1 MLQFCSNSLHFLGH
15 YIDANSIR
23 SMETKLQA
31 ITEFPKPQ
39 SMKQLRVFL
48 GLVNFYHRFIP
59 NCAHIVHPLH
69 TLLKANELTWNE
81 EASKAFEG
89 IKVCLAKP
97 TMLSHPKVDAP
108 TFIMSDASNTA
119 VGVVLQ
125 QFVDGVWH
133 PISYFYHKLS
143 LAETKYSTFD
153 R

>member
-1 MLQFCSNSLHFLGH
+1 MLRFCSNSLHFLGH

-81 EASKAFEG
+81 EASKALLKF
-89 IKVCLAKP
+89 A
-97 TMLSHPKVDAP
+97 
-108 TFIMSDASNTA
+108 
-119 VGVVLQ
+119 
-125 QFVDGVWH
+125 
-133 PISYFYHKLS
+133 
-143 LAETKYSTFD
+143 
-153 R
+153 